1 MNVVKMLKQEEG
13 YREHAYY
20 CSEGYPTIGVG
31 WKLGPKGASLDN
43 YKYMSVS
50 EEIAGIKCGEKIEE
64 IKSQL
69 ARNLPFFFML
79 SYPRQ
84 GVLISMAYQMGTDGL
99 LKFKRMIAAMK
110 AEDYETASTEGLD
123 SRWAIQTPV
132 RANRQMKTLKSGTW
146 DEYL

>member
-1 MNVVKMLKQEEG
+1 MNVIKMLKQEEG

-20 CSEGYPTIGVG
+20 CSEGYPTIGIG

-43 YKYMSVS
+43 YKYMAVS
-50 EEIAGIKCGEKIEE
+50 EEIAGIKCSEKIEE

-69 ARNLPFFFML
+69 AKNIPFFFML